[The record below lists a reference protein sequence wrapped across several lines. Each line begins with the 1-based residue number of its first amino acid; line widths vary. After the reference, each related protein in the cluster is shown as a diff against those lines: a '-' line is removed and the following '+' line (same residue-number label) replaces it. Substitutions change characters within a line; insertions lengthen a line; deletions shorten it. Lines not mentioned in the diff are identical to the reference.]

1 MEIEDLIGKD
11 FYHKDTTDL
20 IYTIADCVEGKCR
33 IVWSETGD
41 VYYRDSEII
50 NYIENETWILIN

>member
-11 FYHKDTTDL
+11 FYHKDNPDL
-20 IYTIADCVEGKCR
+20 IYTITDCVEGKCR
-33 IVWSETGD
+33 IIWDSTDD

-50 NYIENETWILIN
+50 NYIENETWILVN